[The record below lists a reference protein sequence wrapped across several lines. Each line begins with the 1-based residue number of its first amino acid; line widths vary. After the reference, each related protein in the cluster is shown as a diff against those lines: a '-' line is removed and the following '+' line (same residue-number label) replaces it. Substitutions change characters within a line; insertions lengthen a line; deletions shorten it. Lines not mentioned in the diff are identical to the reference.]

1 MLSAI
6 SGYFFAGHLYPSGPP
21 KPTVVGPAC
30 FNEAGTNTYTVTF
43 SSPVTGFTLASAGT
57 FIDAASYGV
66 RVTGIVQVNPSTY
79 TITAVLGGIP
89 YATTTAPAVMN
100 GTTGLTEIFAGNGAT
115 VGYPGDDSVIQ
126 HTLPFNIA
134 FPTSATTSVTGNV
147 ITIGT
152 NSFIALGVYS
162 GNGLPP
168 SATLPP
174 LPAIFIG
181 AQDSGCLKM
190 YAGSRDGNQTYIIRW
205 QGDTFYTQNTYNRAW
220 ECKFHANDPTK
231 FSISL
236 DPVLWEV
243 PNQGSYFV
251 KNATSVI
258 YPNSGGFPISQGQT
272 MTALAGQYSLTIPAS
287 AALGTNGKYS
297 LVSNTVSIPKC

>member
-1 MLSAI
+1 MLSTI
-6 SGYFFAGHLYPSGPP
+6 SGYFFAGHINPGGPP
-21 KPTVVGPAC
+21 VPRVVGPAC
-30 FNEAGTNTYTVTF
+30 FNESGTNIYTVTF
-43 SSPVTGFTLASAGT
+43 SSPVTGFDLATVGT
-57 FIDAASYGV
+57 FIDSASYGV
-66 RVTGIVQVNPSTY
+66 HVQNIIQVSPTVY
-79 TITAVLGGIP
+79 TIEAVLGGIP
-89 YATTTAPAVMN
+89 YSTTTTTAVMN
-100 GTTGLTEIFAGNGAT
+100 GITGLTEIFAGNGST
-115 VGYPGDDSVIQ
+115 IGSPGDDTVIQ

-134 FPTSATTSVTGNV
+134 FPTSATTSVSGNL

-152 NSFIALGVYS
+152 NSFIALGTYY

-205 QGDTFYTQNTYNRAW
+205 QGDTYYTQNTYNRAW
-220 ECKFHANDPTK
+220 ECKFYANDPTK

-251 KNATSVI
+251 KNATTVI
-258 YPNSGGFPISQGQT
+258 YPNAGGFPIAQGQT
-272 MTALAGQYSLTIPAS
+272 MTALAGQYSLTIPDA

-297 LVSNTVSIPKC
+297 IISNTVSIPKC

>member
-1 MLSAI
+1 MLSTI
-6 SGYFFAGHLYPSGPP
+6 SGYYFAGHLNAGGPP
-21 KPTVVGPAC
+21 VTTVVGPAC
-30 FNEAGTNTYTVTF
+30 FNDTGVNIYTVTF

-57 FIDAASYGV
+57 FIDSASYGV
-66 RVTGIVQVNPSTY
+66 RVQNIIQISPTTY
-79 TITAVLGGIP
+79 TIEAVLGGIP

-100 GTTGLTEIFAGNGAT
+100 GITGLTEIFAGNGST
-115 VGYPGDDSVIQ
+115 TGYPGDDSVIQ

-134 FPTSATTSVTGNV
+134 FPTSPTASVSGNV

-181 AQDSGCLKM
+181 AQDSGTYKM

-205 QGDTFYTQNTYNRAW
+205 QGTVFYTQNVYNRAW
-220 ECKFHANDPTK
+220 ECKFYANDPTK

-251 KNATSVI
+251 KNASAVI
-258 YPNSGGFPISQGQT
+258 YPNTGGFPIAQGQT
-272 MTALAGQYSLTIPAS
+272 MTAQAGQYSLTIPA
-287 AALGTNGKYS
+287 AAAMGTSGKPS
-297 LVSNTVSIPKC
+297 LASNTVSLLKC